1 MMTDEAS
8 KNMSHNLAP
17 RLDPRLDSRILIA
30 DGWRDYALLDSGNG
44 HKLEQFGP
52 HILIRPEPF
61 AWWRPEGGD
70 GLWQRAMGEFVG
82 GDGEEEGR
90 WHFARSRPEAWPMQY
105 HDISFWGRCTPF
117 RHLGFFPEQSVHWDF
132 ARQAIEARCQKGG
145 SANILNLFAYTG
157 LASLICAKAGGK
169 VTHVDASAKAIQ
181 FAKENQILSGLQTA
195 PIRWIV
201 DDVMK
206 FLAREIRRGN
216 RYDGVILDPPKYGR
230 GPKGEIWKLEDDLSA
245 LLGACSD
252 LLSDQ
257 PLFIAATIY
266 AVRASFLSL
275 HQALDGALNGLHK
288 GHTQSGEMALREKS
302 ADRLLPT
309 AIFARWRADG
319 LP

>member
-1 MMTDEAS
+1 MKDDDPDR
-8 KNMSHNLAP
+8 MSQNQP
-17 RLDPRLDSRILIA
+17 PPLDPRLISQILIA
-30 DGWRDYALLDSGNG
+30 DGWQDYSLLDSGNG
-44 HKLEQFGP
+44 FKLEQFGP

-70 GLWQRAMGEFVG
+70 ALWQRAAGEFVG

-90 WHFARSRPEAWPMQY
+90 WRFPAAWPEAWPMQY
-105 HDISFWGRCTPF
+105 QGVRFWGRCTPF

-132 ARQAIEARCQKGG
+132 ARQAIEARHKAGG

-157 LASLICAKAGGK
+157 LASLICAQAGAK

-181 FAKENQILSGLQTA
+181 FAKENQSLSGLQAA

-216 RYDGVILDPPKYGR
+216 RYDGIILDPPKYGR

-245 LLGACSD
+245 LLGACAD
-252 LLSDQ
+252 LLSDR
-257 PLFIAATIY
+257 PLFIASTIY

-275 HQALDGALNGLHK
+275 HQALDGALIGLHK

-309 AIFARWRADG
+309 AIFARWRAEG